1 MSKKSALRSAYMR
14 ERRRIQNYIS
24 KRKRWGFQSEFKMPD
39 MPKKIT
45 EGSIRRLKN
54 ITAEKLRSFESIF
67 VSPQGEV
74 TYGEH
79 WKLTKAYKEVRKA
92 ERRKAK
98 LQGSSYK
105 GPYGKQKPKMSDVI
119 FNTVK
124 DTLSMLPDNVEQ
136 YMKNVLNQA
145 VREVGRE
152 EVAKIMQDL
161 AEEGKPFSVETLY
174 SDRAAARYGSQLL
187 SRLGFSGQYQSDLQE
202 MLDEYDTYD
211 YELAAGDYD

>member
-1 MSKKSALRSAYMR
+1 
-14 ERRRIQNYIS
+14 
-24 KRKRWGFQSEFKMPD
+24 MPD
-39 MPKKIT
+39 IPKKIT

-54 ITAEKLRSFESIF
+54 ITAEKLRSFESMF

-92 ERRKAK
+92 ESRKAK

-124 DTLSMLPDNVEQ
+124 DTLSMLPDNIEQ

-174 SDRAAARYGSQLL
+174 SERAAARYGSQLL
-187 SRLGFSGQYQSDLQE
+187 SRLGFSEQYQSDLQE